1 MFTHYNQ
8 FARTTQNVF
17 GMPVRVVF
25 DALDMNHQHAY
36 LESQKPQAVPT
47 LTQREIDAQDPAT
60 AKIREATRRMIADA
74 KNRVPVDWD
83 ELPEAPEKTVKN
95 VEIDRTKLPQG
106 VNVTSDGIIVF
117 DMSIPS
123 LSRIQYQ
130 GPTNENLAISIKNG
144 SLVIDPSKLPSNL
157 DDLSPLYGDEDEG
170 FWDMVKDTLR
180 NLLGRD

>member
-17 GMPVRVVF
+17 GMPARVVF
-25 DALDMNHQHAY
+25 DAPDMNANPAFEKFRQPAS
-36 LESQKPQAVPT
+36 LIVVP
-47 LTQREIDAQDPAT
+47 QDPTIAE
-60 AKIREATRRMIADA
+60 ISEATRQMIADA
-74 KNRVPVDWD
+74 KNGVPVDWD
-83 ELPEAPEKTVKN
+83 VLPEAPEKTVEN
-95 VEIDRTKLPQG
+95 VEIDKTKLPKG
-106 VNVTSDGIIVF
+106 VNVTQNGMIVF
-117 DMSIPS
+117 DMSLPDIS
-123 LSRIQYQ
+123 IMQYQ
-130 GPTNENLAISIKNG
+130 CPTNNDLAISIKNG